1 MKYSQRQI
9 DHKHRVKAKKA
20 KEKLVA
26 AKATE
31 SKAK

>member
-9 DHKHRVKAKKA
+9 DKIHRKKAKKA

-26 AKATE
+26 AKTE
-31 SKAK
+31 SKSK

>member
-9 DHKHRVKAKKA
+9 DKVHRVKAKKA
-20 KEKLVA
+20 KMKKVA

-31 SKAK
+31 AKR